1 MIGRI
6 YKIQSRVDGCY
17 YIGSTRLDINERFRE
32 HRVCRNRK
40 THVSIPIYAYF
51 NLKGWDVAEV
61 VLLREFENITDE
73 ELLWEERKEID
84 KSLETHDVRCL
95 NKNRPIVTDAEHKEQ
110 VRITHRKWH
119 QVNKERTATNLREW
133 RRANPEKVKEQ
144 RERRADKSKEER
156 TQYRQ
161 SHKDE
166 ERHRLKQ
173 WRIDNPEKYAE
184 QCRRANERAREK
196 RAAKKESK

>member
-6 YKIQSRVDGCY
+6 YKIQSRADGCY
-17 YIGSTRLDINERFRE
+17 YIGSTRLNINERLRE

-51 NLKGWDVAEV
+51 NLKGWDVAEI
-61 VLLREFENITDE
+61 VLLHEFENITDE

-84 KSLETHDVRCL
+84 KSLEMHDVRCL
-95 NKNRPIVTDAEHKEQ
+95 NKNRPIVTDDEHKEQ
-110 VRITHRKWH
+110 VRITHQKWQH
-119 QVNKERTATNLREW
+119 ENRERVSKNLKEW
-133 RRANPEKVKEQ
+133 RKANPEKVKEQ
-144 RERRADKSKEER
+144 RKRAHPVKRDPMKEWE
-156 TQYRQ
+156 
-161 SHKDE
+161 K
-166 ERHRLKQ
+166 LKQ

-184 QCRRANERAREK
+184 QCRRANERAKEK